1 MRPRMEM
8 EHRIVTRFRLR
19 PDASRA
25 TARRMNRRFA
35 ATFVAVVLL
44 VLAAYA
50 AGMRETGRGLD
61 ALVVPFA
68 LLLVLAAFSYVRRMR
83 RFRARWTSFE
93 IALEEDAIGRVVV
106 GFPPV
111 RILRADVTAIEELP
125 AGLAVRARDGRG
137 IVVPRELDGYERVR
151 EVLAGWR
158 EILSPRA

>member
-1 MRPRMEM
+1 MEMM
-8 EHRIVTRFRLR
+8 EHRTVSRFRLR
-19 PDASRA
+19 PEASRA

-35 ATFVAVVLL
+35 ATVAAVVLL

-50 AGMRETGRGLD
+50 AGVRDTGRGLD

-93 IALEEDAIGRVVV
+93 IALEDGAIGRAVI
-106 GFPPV
+106 GFEPV
-111 RILRADVTAIEELP
+111 RIVRAEVAAIEELP

-137 IVVPRELDGYERVR
+137 LVVPRELEGYAQVR
-151 EVLAGWR
+151 EALAGWQP
-158 EILSPRA
+158 ITPRR

>member
-1 MRPRMEM
+1 M

-35 ATFVAVVLL
+35 ATVVAVVVL
-44 VLAAYA
+44 VLAAYG
-50 AGMRETGRGLD
+50 AGMRDTGRGLD

-83 RFRARWTSFE
+83 RFRSRWASFE
-93 IALEEDAIGRVVV
+93 IALEDEAIGRAVI

-111 RILRADVTAIEELP
+111 RILRGDVASIEEMG

-137 IVVPRELDGYERVR
+137 IVVPRELDGYDQVR
-151 EVLAGWR
+151 DVLSGWQA
-158 EILSPRA
+158 IAPRAS

>member
-1 MRPRMEM
+1 M
-8 EHRIVTRFRLR
+8 TRFRLR

-35 ATFVAVVLL
+35 ATFVAVVAL

-50 AGMRETGRGLD
+50 AGMRDTGRGLD
-61 ALVVPFA
+61 ALVIPFA

-83 RFRARWTSFE
+83 RFRARWASFE
-93 IALEEDAIGRVVV
+93 IALEDEAIGRAVI

-111 RILRADVTAIEELP
+111 RIVRADVAAIEEVG

-151 EVLAGWR
+151 GALAGWQAITVR
-158 EILSPRA
+158 TA